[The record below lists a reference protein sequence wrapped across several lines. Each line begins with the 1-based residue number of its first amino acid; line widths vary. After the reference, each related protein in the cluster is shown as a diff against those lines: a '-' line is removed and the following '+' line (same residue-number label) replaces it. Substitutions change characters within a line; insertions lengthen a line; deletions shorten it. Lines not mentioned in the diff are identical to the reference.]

1 MPFIRK
7 TGDVSP
13 PAAQDAR
20 LILQALASPVS
31 EDRWM
36 AARAATELEDADLAL
51 SQALRTETDPRVREA
66 MFTGLAR
73 IGTPVAV
80 ESLLSMLR
88 SDSAP
93 LRTGALDALRMLRSL
108 GAAASQLLRDAD
120 PDVRILSCELAR
132 SLPAAEASGLL
143 CELLAGEQNVN
154 VCAAAIEVLAEVG
167 GPEALATLADC
178 AGRFRGAPFLQFA
191 ISAVRDRINVKS
203 ASTRD

>member
-88 SDSAP
+88 SDSAS

-108 GAAASQLLRDAD
+108 GAVASQLLRDAD

-178 AGRFRGAPFLQFA
+178 AGRFRSAAFLQFA